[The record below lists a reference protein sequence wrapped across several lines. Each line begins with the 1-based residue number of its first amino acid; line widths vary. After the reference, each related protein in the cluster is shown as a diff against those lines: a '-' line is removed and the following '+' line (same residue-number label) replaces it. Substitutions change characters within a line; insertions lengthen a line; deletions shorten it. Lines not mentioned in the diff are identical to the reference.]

1 MYSAKV
7 PAFSLEKS
15 PAGPHSSLALT
26 LLYTLTFFLGVGVCV
41 CLWCGVGIVVV
52 VLLGQICASLRSLS
66 LFDSYTLFSV
76 VGVCVCMEYDLLLL
90 LLIFGHTLELAANI
104 SLPRRWSRR
113 LQFASRGLIEIC

>member
-66 LFDSYTLFSV
+66 LSLTLIRSFQSWV
-76 VGVCVCMEYDLLLL
+76 YVCV
-90 LLIFGHTLELAANI
+90 
-104 SLPRRWSRR
+104 WSM
-113 LQFASRGLIEIC
+113 ICCCCC